1 LTAALLQKPQPAV
14 RRATSILSMWDDRAL
29 VEALLRGHR
38 VAKAELFDRY
48 ANHVERTLFRILGH
62 DRDLADLL
70 HEVFARSLA
79 ALGTLEDPCA
89 LKGWL
94 TGIAVLTARECIRR
108 RVRGRWLRFFASEDL
123 PEIESVTADDETR
136 QALRVTYAVLGRLGA
151 DDRIAFTLRFFEGLE
166 VVSIA
171 AACGVSINT
180 AKRRIAR
187 AEGRFLAMAEREPAL
202 RAWLEGGTRW
212 KRS

>member
-1 LTAALLQKPQPAV
+1 
-14 RRATSILSMWDDRAL
+14 MEDDRAL
-29 VEALLRGHR
+29 VRALLDGHR

-48 ANHVERTLFRILGH
+48 AHHVERILVRILGH
-62 DRDLADLL
+62 DHELADLL

-94 TGIAVLTARECIRR
+94 TGITVFTARECIRR
-108 RVRGRWLRFFASEDL
+108 RVRGRWLRFFAPEDL
-123 PEIESVTADDETR
+123 PEIETITTDEETR
-136 QALRVTYAVLGRLGA
+136 EALRITYTLLDRLGP
-151 DDRIAFTLRFFEGLE
+151 DDRIAFALRFFEGLE

-171 AACGVSINT
+171 SACGVSINT

-187 AEGRFLAMAEREPAL
+187 AQRRFVALAEREPAL
-202 RAWLEGGTRW
+202 KVWLEGGTRW
-212 KRS
+212 ERS